1 MRRVASLYLPSWPTD
16 RLRRLPQGKAPPAD
30 APLMVVG
37 RDGSRRLVT
46 AADAAAAALGVRVGM
61 PAAKAQ
67 ALVAGLAIR
76 DADPIGDAESLE
88 RLALWVLQRIT
99 PTDARFSLRAFRP

>member
-1 MRRVASLYLPSWPTD
+1 M
-16 RLRRLPQGKAPPAD
+16 
-30 APLMVVG
+30 
-37 RDGSRRLVT
+37 T

-76 DADPIGDAESLE
+76 DADPTGDAESLE

-99 PTDARFSLRAFRP
+99 PIVATDQPDGLVIDSTGVEHLHGGEAAMLDGLFGRLAISGVKARVAIADSWGAA